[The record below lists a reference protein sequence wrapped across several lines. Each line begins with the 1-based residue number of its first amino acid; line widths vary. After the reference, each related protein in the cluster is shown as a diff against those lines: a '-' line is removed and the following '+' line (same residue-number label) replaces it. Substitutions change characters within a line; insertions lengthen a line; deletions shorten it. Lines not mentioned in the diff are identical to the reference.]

1 MDRLIQ
7 AQILENCL
15 LGFIRQAVGTVAVIG
30 FHRQEAHQQEDD
42 HKHEKQRNERS
53 SQAPQNVFN
62 EFQSLHL
69 TFGFVVL
76 RACVCARAAGQTA
89 FRPSNTIFKRGCL
102 KHGSLPA
109 KPSRVCR
116 HETGQPLPLA
126 PSPDACAAAFAAAQ
140 AGAMHLKC
148 PVRLSSQCQRPC
160 PVRRA
165 RQASLR
171 APAARLHTLH
181 SIPRC

>member
-62 EFQSLHL
+62 KFQSLHL

-76 RACVCARAAGQTA
+76 RACVCARDAGQTA
-89 FRPSNTIFKRGCL
+89 FRSSNTIFKRGCL
-102 KHGSLPA
+102 KHGFLPA
-109 KPSRVCR
+109 NPCPRR
-116 HETGQPLPLA
+116 HETGQPLPWLRPPLPA
-126 PSPDACAAAFAAAQ
+126 PPHLRRC
-140 AGAMHLKC
+140 GRRAMHSLNC
-148 PVRLSSQCQRPC
+148 LINNQRQRPC
-160 PVRRA
+160 PQ
-165 RQASLR
+165 RQAPRSSQR
-171 APAARLHTLH
+171 ALPARLHTPR
-181 SIPRC
+181 STPRC